1 MAMRTYGVET
11 KGMILTINELYNLIK
26 LNKKNIKQ
34 KFELE
39 DRWKKVFEDIDN
51 IEFEDIL
58 DFTYNINFATFI
70 GEFNGYLDIDKTQE
84 RMYFGD
90 RYSGSEDV
98 ILFELMKNN
107 LYEKYNNR
115 EEIIQEL
122 KDDLKA
128 VGIVV
133 DNDYV
138 ERHFG
143 YICGSYVA

>member
-1 MAMRTYGVET
+1 MAMRTHGVET
-11 KGMILTINELYNLIK
+11 KGMILTINELQNLMK
-26 LNKKNIKQ
+26 LNKENIEQ
-34 KFELE
+34 KFEL
-39 DRWKKVFEDIDN
+39 EDIDN

-90 RYSGSEDV
+90 RYYGSEDI

-128 VGIVV
+128 VGIIV
-133 DNDYV
+133 DNNYV